1 MELVARPRTVRPSE
15 ILAALSHALDLTE
28 GQPPGHA
35 ARTCLLGLRIARD
48 LGVGADD
55 QRALHYAMLLKD
67 SGCSSSASRMAKLFG
82 ADDIE
87 IKRTGKLIDWTQTS
101 ETLRYVTGN
110 LPARTSVGRVAQ
122 LARRLPELKRE
133 GEAIVSDR
141 CERGAQIVRGLDL
154 PEAAAEIVRS
164 LDEHWDGDGRPSRI
178 AGEQISIGARIAC
191 LAQTAEVFQRVHG
204 NDAMRAMVE
213 ERRGRWFDPTVAAAL
228 LAIGDEDPIW
238 SSLAHSASELA
249 RLAPDDHAVAADD
262 ARLDRIA
269 ETFAQVID
277 AKSPYTFEHSN
288 GVARAAG
295 AVGSRL
301 GLDVDQLRDLRRAA
315 LLHDIGKL
323 GISSSILDKPG
334 KLDEAEFAQ
343 IRRHVVFTR
352 QILLR
357 VPAFAHLARDAAAHH
372 ERLDGSGY
380 SDGLTA
386 AGLSQMAR
394 ILAVA
399 DVYDA
404 LTADR
409 PYRRAMAIDD
419 ALGIMRRDVGRAL
432 CETCFEALEGSI
444 GWLTSA
450 PLAA

>member
-1 MELVARPRTVRPSE
+1 MKRPGTVRPSE

-35 ARTCLLGLRIARD
+35 ARTCLLGLRLARD
-48 LGVGADD
+48 LAVGRAD

-87 IKRTGKLIDWTQTS
+87 IKRTGKLVDWTQTG
-101 ETLRYVTGN
+101 ETLRYVAGS
-110 LPARTSVGRVAQ
+110 LPARTPVGRIAQ

-133 GEAIVSDR
+133 GESIVSDR

-164 LDEHWDGDGRPSRI
+164 LDEHWDGDGRPSGL
-178 AGEQISIGARIAC
+178 AGDEISIGARIAC

-204 NDAMRAMVE
+204 IAAMRAMTT
-213 ERRGRWFDPTVAAAL
+213 ERRGRWFDPLVADAL
-228 LAIGDEDPIW
+228 LAIGDDDPIW
-238 SSLAHSASELA
+238 SELAHSASELA
-249 RLAPDDHAVAADD
+249 RLAPDDDAVAADS

-295 AVGSRL
+295 AIGSVL
-301 GLDVDQLRDLRRAA
+301 GLSTDQLRDLRRGA

-323 GISSSILDKPG
+323 GISNTILDKPG
-334 KLDEAEFAQ
+334 KLDDAEFAQ
-343 IRRHVVFTR
+343 IRQHVVYTR

-380 SDGLTA
+380 SDGLRA
-386 AGLSQMAR
+386 DGLSQMAR

-409 PYRRAMAIDD
+409 PYRSAMDVED
-419 ALGIMRRDVGRAL
+419 ALGIMRRDVGRAF
-432 CETCFEALEGSI
+432 CETCFGALEQSI

-450 PLAA
+450 TLAA

>member
-1 MELVARPRTVRPSE
+1 MELKRSSTVRPSE

-87 IKRTGKLIDWTQTS
+87 IKRTGKLIDWTQTG

-213 ERRGRWFDPTVAAAL
+213 ERRGRWFDPTIADAL
-228 LAIGDEDPIW
+228 LAIGDEDPVW

-249 RLAPDDHAVAADD
+249 RLAPDDDAVAADD

-323 GISSSILDKPG
+323 GISNSILDKPG

-352 QILLR
+352 QILQR

-409 PYRRAMAIDD
+409 PYRRAMAVEE
-419 ALGIMRRDVGRAL
+419 ALAIMRRDVGRAF
-432 CETCFEALEGSI
+432 CETCFGALEESI
-444 GWLTSA
+444 GWLTTV